1 MWSGFQVTIA
11 LSICA
16 WIIAFLV
23 GSFFGILR
31 TVPNRFLSGLGTLYV
46 ELFRNVPLI
55 VQFFTWYLVIPELLP
70 EKIGMWFKAELDPNI
85 QFFLS
90 SMLCLGLFTAARV
103 CEQVR
108 AAIQSLPRGQKN
120 AALAM
125 GLTLPQAYRYV
136 LLPNA
141 YRVIVPPMTSEM
153 MNLVKNSAIAS
164 TIGLVDMAAQAGKL
178 LDYSAHAWESFTAIT
193 LAYVLINAFIML
205 AVMRLSSFAPVA
217 WFAKAYVNVFR
228 SIPLVMVLLWF
239 YLIVP
244 GFLQNVLGLS
254 PKNDIR
260 LISAMVAFSMFE
272 AAYYSEIIRAGIQSI
287 SRGQSSAALALGMT
301 HWQSMKLII
310 LPQAFRAMVPL
321 LLTQGIVLF
330 QDTSLVYVLSLADF
344 FRTASTIGERDGT
357 QVEMI
362 LFAGFVYFVISLSAS
377 LLVSY
382 LKRRTA

>member
-1 MWSGFQVTIA
+1 MTIA

-55 VQFFTWYLVIPELLP
+55 VQFFTPGTP
-70 EKIGMWFKAELDPNI
+70 GDP
-85 QFFLS
+85 
-90 SMLCLGLFTAARV
+90 GAAARENRHV
-103 CEQVR
+103 VLR
-108 AAIQSLPRGQKN
+108 QSWIPIFSFSFHPCSASGAVYRRPCLRTGTRRYSSRCRVGKN

-205 AVMRLSSFAPVA
+205 VMTLVERKVRLPGNMGAN
-217 WFAKAYVNVFR
+217 NVR
-228 SIPLVMVLLWF
+228 V
-239 YLIVP
+239 
-244 GFLQNVLGLS
+244 
-254 PKNDIR
+254 
-260 LISAMVAFSMFE
+260 
-272 AAYYSEIIRAGIQSI
+272 
-287 SRGQSSAALALGMT
+287 
-301 HWQSMKLII
+301 
-310 LPQAFRAMVPL
+310 
-321 LLTQGIVLF
+321 
-330 QDTSLVYVLSLADF
+330 
-344 FRTASTIGERDGT
+344 
-357 QVEMI
+357 
-362 LFAGFVYFVISLSAS
+362 
-377 LLVSY
+377 
-382 LKRRTA
+382 